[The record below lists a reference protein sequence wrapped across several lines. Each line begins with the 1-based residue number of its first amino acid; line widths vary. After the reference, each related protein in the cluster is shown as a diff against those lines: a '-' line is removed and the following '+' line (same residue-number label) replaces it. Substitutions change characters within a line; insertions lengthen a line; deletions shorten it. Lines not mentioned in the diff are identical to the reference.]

1 VEDVPVA
8 YLFLAGAIVAEVIA
22 TSFLRL
28 VTGDRQVPW
37 AYAVVVVGYVASF
50 VLLAQALNRGMP
62 VGVAYA
68 IWSAVGIVLIAL
80 IGRIAFAE
88 RLSAVQ
94 LIGIALIVVGVGL
107 VEIGGSA
114 EARA

>member
-1 VEDVPVA
+1 MA

-28 VTGDRQVPW
+28 VTADRQAPW
-37 AYAVVVVGYVASF
+37 AYPVVVVGYIASF
-50 VLLAQALNRGMP
+50 VLLAHALNRGMP

-68 IWSAVGIVLIAL
+68 VWSAVGIVLIAL

-88 RLSAVQ
+88 RLSLVQ
-94 LIGIALIVVGVGL
+94 VLGIALIVVGVGL
-107 VEIGGSA
+107 VEIGGLA
-114 EARA
+114 AGRA